1 MASTA
6 LGNQQTNDVNLE
18 KIQANTRA
26 ATQSSRENP
35 LNGGTILTGTSLKVG
50 DNEIPHKLNTKLQG
64 WFITDINAAS
74 AIYKKSSNDKTII
87 LNSSVAC
94 VINLFVY

>member
-1 MASTA
+1 MSGA

-18 KIQANTRA
+18 KIQANTRS
-26 ATQSSRENP
+26 ATQASRSNP
-35 LNGGTILTGTSLKVG
+35 LNSGTILQSIGLSVG
-50 DNEIPHKLNTKLQG
+50 SNVIPHKLGQKLQG

-74 AIYKKSSNDKTII
+74 SIYKTESNDKTIT

-94 VINLFVY
+94 IANIFVF

>member
-1 MASTA
+1 MSSA

-26 ATQSSRENP
+26 ATQAARSNP
-35 LNGGTILTGTSLKVG
+35 INGGTILNGVSLSVG
-50 DNEIPHKLNTKLQG
+50 SNEIPHKMNQKLQG
-64 WFITDINAAS
+64 WFIVDINAAS
-74 AIYKKSSNDKTII
+74 LIYKTASNDKTIT

-94 VINLFVY
+94 VIDLYVF